1 MKNLF
6 IAITASTLLILSA
19 CNQTAEKQTEQ
30 VSTETEVT
38 EQSTP
43 TTGDFTEL
51 FAHNQHLTF
60 ALSSDNAKEAVTA
73 AKAILTVLPTIKTDS
88 FDAAQKKTYDDIA
101 ADIKE
106 HAEHIADNGG
116 NIVHQREHLVL
127 LSKDFYDIA
136 KTFGTAKPVYK
147 IFCSMYENNK
157 GAYWISDTKEVKN
170 PYYGASMIDCG
181 VVEEEIK

>member
-6 IAITASTLLILSA
+6 IAIAASTLLVLTA
-19 CNQTAEKQTEQ
+19 CNQTAEKQPEQ
-30 VSTETEVT
+30 GSIEAEVT
-38 EQSTP
+38 EQST

-60 ALSSDNAKEAVTA
+60 ALSSDNAKEAVNA

-88 FDAAQKKTYDDIA
+88 FDAAQKKTFNDIA

-170 PYYGASMIDCG
+170 PYYGATMLDCG

>member
-6 IAITASTLLILSA
+6 IAIITSTLLILTA
-19 CNQTAEKQTEQ
+19 CTQNSEQQSEQTQADTL
-30 VSTETEVT
+30 VSTTNNT
-38 EQSTP
+38 I
-43 TTGDFTEL
+43 GDFNSL
-51 FAHNQHLTF
+51 FGHYQHLTF
-60 ALSSDNAKEAVTA
+60 ALSSDNDKEAVNA
-73 AKAILTVLPTIKTDS
+73 ANGLLEVLPTIKTDS
-88 FDAAQKKTYDDIA
+88 FDAAQKKTFDDIA

-136 KTFGTAKPVYK
+136 KTYGTEKPVYK
-147 IFCSMYENNK
+147 IFCSMYDNDK
-157 GAYWISDTKEVKN
+157 GAYWISDSKEVKN
-170 PYYGASMIDCG
+170 PYYGASMLDCG